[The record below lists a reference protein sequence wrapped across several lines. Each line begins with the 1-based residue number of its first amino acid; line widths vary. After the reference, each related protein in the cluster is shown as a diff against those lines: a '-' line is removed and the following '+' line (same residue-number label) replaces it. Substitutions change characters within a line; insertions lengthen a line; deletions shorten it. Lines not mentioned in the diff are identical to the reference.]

1 MRFWVRSFEMI
12 RIRISDQMNRWI
24 QSGQGFI
31 GSIYVPSDPS
41 DLGSLILIRIRII
54 PKERAR
60 LISFYRFSIRSC
72 LKTVYNLW
80 GTLKLDLPRVTSTSY
95 GLQSFRCAAPQV
107 WNTLPDNIRP
117 SESVIAFRRA
127 FIILLSRYIIHTDFI
142 LFSKKKRG

>member
-12 RIRISDQMNRWI
+12 GIRISDQMNRSI

-31 GSIYVPSDPS
+31 GSTDVPSDPS

-72 LKTVYNLW
+72 LTTVYNLR

-95 GLQSFRCAAPQV
+95 RLQSFRCAAPQV

-127 FIILLSRYIIHTDFI
+127 IHNITA
-142 LFSKKKRG
+142 